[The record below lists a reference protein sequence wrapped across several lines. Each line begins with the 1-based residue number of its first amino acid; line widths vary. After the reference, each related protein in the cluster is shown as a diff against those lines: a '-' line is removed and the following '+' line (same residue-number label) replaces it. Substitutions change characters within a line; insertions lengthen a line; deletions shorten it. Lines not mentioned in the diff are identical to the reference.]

1 MVNSKQEVFMK
12 QRVLNAIQGVLLA
25 AMVVTIIFVEVASLS
40 SASKVLRAEK
50 NYKTMQVM

>member
-1 MVNSKQEVFMK
+1 MK